1 MKDKRSHRKPAQC
14 SFHSSSWDHIIGSI
28 GSDGENEQYVVKDI
42 VKFNSINLETNSV
55 IADCPFLCRKSEKLV
70 KRCMVIE
77 DTFLPIVAEMEESI
91 KIAQHVLI
99 PSCFSTQMETV

>member
-1 MKDKRSHRKPAQC
+1 M
-14 SFHSSSWDHIIGSI
+14 
-28 GSDGENEQYVVKDI
+28 
-42 VKFNSINLETNSV
+42 